1 MILRVI
7 PSRAMGTNPAMSRKS
22 RLEATIP
29 GAASQTILKIGGTFC
44 REVIRLCQLC
54 LIGSSTSTVA
64 AFICNSHSC
73 RPDFDSINTVMLSTL
88 NTTPHQGE
96 GPLESLVNV

>member
-1 MILRVI
+1 MIRRVI
-7 PSRAMGTNPAMSRKS
+7 PNSAVGTKPAVIRKI

-29 GAASQTILKIGGTFC
+29 GAASHTILKIGGTFC

-64 AFICNSHSC
+64 AFICNSHSY

-88 NTTPHQGE
+88 NTTLHPSE
-96 GPLESLVNV
+96 GPLESL